1 LCPIVMTS
9 FAFILGVLPLVLR
22 PGAGSASQNSVA
34 TAVFGGMI
42 VFTVLNQF
50 FIPVLNGILKS
61 ILERDKPATES
72 APQT

>member
-1 LCPIVMTS
+1 MS
-9 FAFILGVLPLVLR
+9 HRDDLVCLHPR
-22 PGAGSASQNSVA
+22 RSAAGIATGAGSASQNSVG

-42 VFTVLNQF
+42 VSTVLNQF

>member
-1 LCPIVMTS
+1 
-9 FAFILGVLPLVLR
+9 
-22 PGAGSASQNSVA
+22 
-34 TAVFGGMI
+34 MI